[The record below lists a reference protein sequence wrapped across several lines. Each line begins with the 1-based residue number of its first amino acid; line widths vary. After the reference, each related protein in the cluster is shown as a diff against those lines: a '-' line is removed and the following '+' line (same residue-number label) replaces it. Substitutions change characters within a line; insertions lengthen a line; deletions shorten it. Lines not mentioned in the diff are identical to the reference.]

1 MSDDAEPLGKVDEI
15 RLSRTVVRVP
25 REKRQELAK
34 RLEAAGF
41 THAADDLGH
50 RRAFT
55 ETDKPHVFGVLNDWL
70 DEVKI
75 EAFGPELMSLWH
87 ELDADISQKKH

>member
-1 MSDDAEPLGKVDEI
+1 MTDDAEPLGKVDEI
-15 RLSRTVVRVP
+15 RLSRTTVCVP
-25 REKRQELAK
+25 REKRQELAQ

-41 THAADDLGH
+41 THAADDLRH
-50 RRAFT
+50 RRMFT
-55 ETDKPHVFGVLNDWL
+55 GTDKPHVFGVLNDWL

-75 EAFGPELMSLWH
+75 DAFGPELTTLRH

>member
-1 MSDDAEPLGKVDEI
+1 MTDNGEPLGEADEI

-25 REKRQELAK
+25 WEKRKELGE
-34 RLEAAGF
+34 RLDAAGF
-41 THAADDLGH
+41 AHAADDLRS

-55 ETDKPHVFGVLNDWL
+55 GTDKPHVFGVLNDWL

-75 EAFGPELMSLWH
+75 EAFGQELMDLRH
-87 ELDADISQKKH
+87 ELDADISQMKH

>member
-1 MSDDAEPLGKVDEI
+1 MTEPLGKADEI
-15 RLSRTVVRVP
+15 RLSRTTVAVP
-25 REKRQELAK
+25 SEKRRELAD

-41 THAADDLGH
+41 RHAADDLRS

-75 EAFGPELMSLWH
+75 DAFGTELMDLRQ
-87 ELDADISQKKH
+87 ELDADISRTKH

>member
-1 MSDDAEPLGKVDEI
+1 MTDDTEPLGKVDEI
-15 RLSRTVVRVP
+15 HLSRTNVCVP

-41 THAADDLGH
+41 TDAADDLRH
-50 RRAFT
+50 RRRFAGA
-55 ETDKPHVFGVLNDWL
+55 DKQHVFGVLNDWL

-75 EAFGPELMSLWH
+75 DVFGPELMTLRH